1 MLCIGVGRADE
12 KLDAAVKRLGS
23 VSTFA
28 LGGVGFAGVISDG
41 EIDFKFVLSQSM
53 PIALATFETLF
64 ATGNLQAKAYAL
76 AGIKRLRPDRYR
88 TLLATI
94 LATTNEVEVMR
105 GCVMM
110 HEPFREL
117 AKEID
122 EGKFRL

>member
-1 MLCIGVGRADE
+1 VLCIGVGRADE

-110 HEPFREL
+110 HEPSREL